1 MNVQETSRLMRAITL
16 LAKIFKKK
24 EGGLFKFLLIKSIL
38 IVGNNLFIIYHLIL
52 KLEPIKLYAW
62 TVLILYN

>member
-24 EGGLFKFLLIKSIL
+24 EGGLLKFLLIKSIL